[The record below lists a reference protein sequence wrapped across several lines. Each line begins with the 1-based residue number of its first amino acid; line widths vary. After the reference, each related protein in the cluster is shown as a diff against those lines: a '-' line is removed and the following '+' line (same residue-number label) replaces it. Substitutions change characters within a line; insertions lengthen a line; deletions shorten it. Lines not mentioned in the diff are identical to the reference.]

1 MSQHTSGT
9 SLAPLRYYST
19 HLAPIFDSNGTF
31 QHFDRRVDPVHTQN
45 GYWKFSVVEDER
57 RAYELGLNNPEAV
70 LIAQDV
76 GDGAYDNIML
86 RWMPGELDAMN
97 KPSVG
102 SATAHLE
109 TIYNERRL
117 LGKTLSFRGQV
128 PLYPTSSD
136 PRLLKYRLA
145 RYGVQKGAL
154 PQNTLL
160 SSSARSSLQ
169 VPPTPLATTEESIRD
184 PAGRTFSSA
193 PTQAQDDRSSQAE
206 VTPVSIPQLHSKL
219 VLPYSKPPVQPR
231 AGTTTT
237 GPLNKDGD
245 TAFDE
250 DMRRSII
257 SRNNHPKASSPS
269 PIPSEYT
276 PLKTS
281 DTSESP
287 RHFEMDWEGDQN
299 ISIIRGGSGDEDA
312 TAIQSE
318 EDWLADA
325 PVDDELGPAITDI
338 EQIRKYEAQV
348 AALPCMD
355 CGFINSHAPEC
366 WIAKATPNMSRPI
379 SELSSAEI
387 RVLTEATERF
397 DPGPWTTHHVY
408 PPEEVEEESIET
420 QIRGM
425 AEIIRGFDDYA
436 EDPDLHMLDD
446 HNMVLIWALK
456 GIGEVTFLHD

>member
-1 MSQHTSGT
+1 MSQHTPGT
-9 SLAPLRYYST
+9 SLSPHRYYST
-19 HLAPIFDSNGTF
+19 YRAPIFDSDGTF
-31 QHFDRRVDPVHTQN
+31 QHFDKRVDPVHTQN
-45 GYWKFSVVEDER
+45 GYWKFPTAVDER

-76 GDGAYDNIML
+76 GDGTYDHIML
-86 RWMPGELDAMN
+86 RWVPGELDSMN

-117 LGKTLSFRGQV
+117 RGKTLSFRGQV
-128 PLYPTSSD
+128 PLYSTNSD
-136 PRLLKYRLA
+136 PRLLKYRLT

-169 VPPTPLATTEESIRD
+169 DPPTPLATPEESIRD
-184 PAGRTFSSA
+184 PAGRAFGSA
-193 PTQAQDDRSSQAE
+193 PTQAQDGRSSQAD
-206 VTPVSIPQLHSKL
+206 TPVSIPQLHSKL
-219 VLPYSKPPVQPR
+219 VLQYSKLPVQPS

-237 GPLNKDGD
+237 GPLSTDGD
-245 TAFDE
+245 AASDE

-257 SRNNHPKASSPS
+257 SRNIHPKASSPS
-269 PIPSEYT
+269 LIPSEYT

-287 RHFEMDWEGDQN
+287 RHYEMDWEGNQN
-299 ISIIRGGSGDEDA
+299 VSTEAGGFGDEDA

-318 EDWLADA
+318 GELLADP
-325 PVDDELGPAITDI
+325 PVDDELGPMITDLG
-338 EQIRKYEAQV
+338 QIRTYEAQV

-355 CGFINSHAPEC
+355 CGCINSHALEC

-408 PPEEVEEESIET
+408 PPEEVEQEDIET

-436 EDPDLHMLDD
+436 EDTDLHMLDD
-446 HNMVLIWALK
+446 HNMVLLWALK
-456 GIGEVTFLHD
+456 GIGEVTILRD